1 MADIFE
7 LYNRYKGDANAF
19 AKNAGVTVPQAREF
33 IKGMNKLA
41 EGTGVTTKTK
51 TGGGVTD
58 KIATAFGGGLTFI
71 QSILETQEAGGYFR
85 SLSEE
90 MINVK
95 DAFGLVVDQTTKKMK
110 GPIDILK
117 GFLAGAVNQVNQFY
131 KDQTVLLEEVNKK
144 TGLTGQLS
152 KDFREEITNANPRLL
167 QLGISFGD
175 LSNAAIKLVDQTG
188 KFNLINQQTFERAGE
203 VAAAYV
209 GTLEGL
215 VGMYPEFEKVGIG
228 AADASEAIAGA
239 GKRSLE
245 LGLSSQK
252 VTKDLSA
259 QLGKLNE
266 YGFRNGVRGLEEMVR
281 KSLEFRMNM
290 DNVYQIAEKVFEP
303 DKAIELA
310 ANLQVLGGA
319 IGDFNDPLRLM
330 YMATNN
336 VEGLQDALIG
346 AAGSLA
352 TYNQEQ
358 GRFEITG
365 VNLRRA
371 KAMAT
376 ELGMSLS
383 DLSKTAIA
391 SAERASATGA
401 LLARGLTLD
410 DDQKRFITNLAQ
422 MKGGEMVIELQSERL
437 KEAFGNVSQISLD
450 NLDQSNAELLLK
462 YQDEFKQLS
471 DNDIVRNQAQSIE
484 NIKRDV
490 NFMAAVLRIQAGRAG
505 QVAAEAAGLTGK
517 DFARETFEAVKA
529 GRVKVEDLSAD
540 LQEQLKKWGID
551 LKQLVRGVSTTPPQ
565 SKMTQEEMRKQE
577 ADKAKQTT
585 QSSTNPQPVSKQEF
599 SSAMFD
605 ALVMMENRRGKD
617 QVEVNIN
624 ANTSNPGEYTTAP

>member
-41 EGTGVTTKTK
+41 EGAGSQIKP
-51 TGGGVTD
+51 TGGGVTSA
-58 KIATAFGGGLTFI
+58 IANTLGSGLGALRD
-71 QSILETQEAGGYFR
+71 ILQTQEAGGYFR
-85 SLSEE
+85 SLNEE
-90 MINVK
+90 MIKVG
-95 DAFGLVVDQTTKKMK
+95 DVFALVMDNTTNKMK

-117 GFLAGAVNQVNQFY
+117 GLLSSALGQVNQFY
-131 KDQTVLLEEVNKK
+131 QDQTVLLETINKK

-175 LSNAAIKLVDQTG
+175 LADAATKLVEQTG

-203 VAAAYV
+203 VATAYV
-209 GTLEGL
+209 GTLQEL
-215 VGMYPEFEKVGIG
+215 VTMYPEFEKVGVG
-228 AADASEAIAGA
+228 AADAGEAIANA

-252 VTKDLSA
+252 VTKDLST

-266 YGFRNGVRGLEEMVR
+266 YGFRNGIRGLEEMVR

-319 IGDFNDPLRLM
+319 IGDFNDPLKLM

-371 KAMAT
+371 KAMAS

-401 LLARGLTLD
+401 LLARGLTLN

-462 YQDEFKQLS
+462 YQEEFKQLS

-517 DFARETFEAVKA
+517 DFARETFEAVKS
-529 GRVKVEDLSAD
+529 GRVKVEDLSKD
-540 LQEQLKKWGID
+540 LQAKLKEWGVD
-551 LKQLVRGVSTTPPQ
+551 LKQLVKGVSTTPPQ

-577 ADKAKQTT
+577 AEKTKQTNQPT
-585 QSSTNPQPVSKQEF
+585 TNQQPVTKQEF

-624 ANTSNPGEYTTAP
+624 ANTSNAGEYTTAP